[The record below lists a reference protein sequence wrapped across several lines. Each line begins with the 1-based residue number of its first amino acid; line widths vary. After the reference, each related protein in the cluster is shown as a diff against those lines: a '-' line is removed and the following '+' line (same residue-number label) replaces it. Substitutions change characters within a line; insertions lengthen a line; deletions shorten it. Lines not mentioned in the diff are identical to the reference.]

1 MRYLSFFIL
10 AVIPALFMSF
20 SSGQNDEKNACD
32 MMYDPVCALTQIQC
46 ITTPC
51 DPIPETYGNSCMMEA
66 ANAEFLYQ
74 GECDGHP
81 YEEEPTMCTMQYDPV
96 CGVNGVTY
104 GNVCSAGKNPIA
116 YAGECALPDLQ
127 YCAAYYD
134 GCNNCSVE
142 DGQIAACTLMYCES
156 PAAPRCTEFVET
168 VKRND
173 MVLIDKQRQ
182 TQLSTIFHTITA
194 VRNSLDNTT
203 QAKYYKALS
212 RAFDARVKEWKDFA
226 MVASFTPEG
235 YAQFQKKIIIYA
247 YLHHIT
253 QEKIALL
260 AQ

>member
-10 AVIPALFMSF
+10 AVVPALFMSF
-20 SSGQNDEKNACD
+20 SSGQNGDSIKACTKE
-32 MMYDPVCALTQIQC
+32 YNPVCALTQIQC

-74 GECDGHP
+74 GECAAD
-81 YEEEPTMCTMQYDPV
+81 EEPTMCTMQYDPV
-96 CGVNGVTY
+96 CGVDGVTY
-104 GNVCSAGKNPIA
+104 GNACSAGKTEIA

-142 DGQIAACTLMYCES
+142 EWQVSACTMMYCES
-156 PAAPRCTEFVET
+156 PAASRCTQFVET
-168 VKRND
+168 VKRD
-173 MVLIDKQRQ
+173 DVILFDKQKQ
-182 TQLSTIFHTITA
+182 TELSTIFNTITTP
-194 VRNSLDNTT
+194 RNSLDKET
-203 QAKYYKALS
+203 QEKYYKALA
-212 RAFDARVKEWKDFA
+212 RAFDRKVKEWKDFA

-253 QEKIALL
+253 QEKIFQLG
-260 AQ
+260 Q

>member
-10 AVIPALFMSF
+10 AVIPVLFMSF
-20 SSGQNDEKNACD
+20 SSGGQSQNN
-32 MMYDPVCALTQIQC
+32 VQIQ
-46 ITTPC
+46 
-51 DPIPETYGNSCMMEA
+51 D
-66 ANAEFLYQ
+66 
-74 GECDGHP
+74 
-81 YEEEPTMCTMQYDPV
+81 EPTMCTMQYDPV
-96 CGVNGVTY
+96 CGVDGVTY
-104 GNVCSAGKNPIA
+104 GNACSAGKTEIA

-142 DGQIAACTLMYCES
+142 EWQVAACTLMYCES
-156 PAAPRCTEFVET
+156 PTTPRCTQFVET

-173 MVLIDKQRQ
+173 MVLIDKQKQ
-182 TQLSTIFHTITA
+182 TELSTIFNTITTP
-194 VRNSLDNTT
+194 RNSLDTET
-203 QAKYYKALS
+203 QHKYYKALA

-253 QEKIALL
+253 QEKIANIK
-260 AQ
+260 